1 MTAASQVIVTIA
13 TSKHSWT
20 VLKVVPR
27 LPPCAPQPWFAM
39 SSSATGGPVLCSR
52 LRTLPGAA
60 VALNSSRMRK
70 AIIRRGGQPTA
81 NRSGQRA
88 SVGSE
93 GRQSNTNATDPPA
106 THSRDGH
113 PPLTLESLLVPHG
126 KPARSRGD

>member
-27 LPPCAPQPWFAM
+27 LPPCALQPWFAM

-70 AIIRRGGQPTA
+70 AIIRRGSQPTA

-93 GRQSNTNATDPPA
+93 ETKYVKHLAHKFKRL
-106 THSRDGH
+106 R
-113 PPLTLESLLVPHG
+113 VY
-126 KPARSRGD
+126 